1 MPFCDLHT
9 HSVYSDGTF
18 TPAELVSEA
27 RKIGLSAIAL
37 TDHNT
42 VAGLAEFISA
52 AENSGVMAV
61 PGVEFSTDYG
71 NTELHILALFVRP
84 EHYAPITSLLE
95 EAAQRKEASNRRLA
109 NALRNAGYFLDYDV
123 IKANT
128 PRGQVNRAH
137 FAAELTRL
145 GYTRTRQEA
154 FEKLLSPKC
163 GFYVPPAR
171 IGSLEAIGFIKSLGA
186 VSVLAH
192 PFLSLDEKALREF
205 LPMAVTAGLDAMETA
220 YSQYSPETT
229 ALAEAIAAEYG
240 LKCSGGS
247 DFHGANKPQIPLGAP
262 RIPIEWL
269 EQLQK
274 NPSR

>member
-9 HSVYSDGTF
+9 HSVYSDGTL
-18 TPAELVSEA
+18 TPAELVAEA
-27 RKIGLSAIAL
+27 KKIGLSAVAL

-42 VAGLAEFISA
+42 VAGLPEFVSA

-71 NTELHILALFVRP
+71 NTELHILALFLQP
-84 EHYAPITSLLE
+84 EHYTPITNLLQ
-95 EAAQRKEASNRRLA
+95 EAAQRKEASNRALA
-109 NALRNAGYFLDYDV
+109 DALRNRGYLLDYDA

-145 GYTRTRQEA
+145 GYTHTRQEA
-154 FEKLLSPKC
+154 FETLLAPEF

-171 IGSLEAIGFIKSLGA
+171 ISSLEAIRFIKSLGA
-186 VSVLAH
+186 VAVLAH
-192 PFLSLDEKALREF
+192 PFLNLDEKALREF
-205 LPMAVTAGLDAMETA
+205 LPKAIAAGLDAMEVA

-229 ALAEAIAAEYG
+229 ALAEGIAAEYG

-262 RIPIEWL
+262 SIPIEWL
-269 EQLQK
+269 DELQK

>member
-9 HSVYSDGTF
+9 HSVYSDGTL
-18 TPAELVSEA
+18 TPAELVAEA
-27 RKIGLSAIAL
+27 KKIGLSAVAL

-42 VAGLAEFISA
+42 VAGLPEFVSA
-52 AENSGVMAV
+52 TENSGVLAV

-71 NTELHILALFVRP
+71 NTELHILALFLQP
-84 EHYAPITSLLE
+84 EHYTPITNLLE
-95 EAAQRKEASNRRLA
+95 QAARRKEASNRALA
-109 NALRNAGYFLDYDV
+109 DALRNGGYLLDYDA

-145 GYTRTRQEA
+145 GYTHTRQEA
-154 FEKLLSPKC
+154 FETLLAPEC

-171 IGSLEAIGFIKSLGA
+171 ISSLEAIRFIKSLDA
-186 VSVLAH
+186 VAVLAH
-192 PFLSLDEKALREF
+192 PFLSLDEKTLREF
-205 LPMAVTAGLDAMETA
+205 LPMAISAGLDAMETA
-220 YSQYSPETT
+220 YSQYSQETT
-229 ALAEAIAAEYG
+229 ALAEAIAVEYG

-269 EQLQK
+269 DELQK

>member
-42 VAGLAEFISA
+42 VAGLPEFVSA

-154 FEKLLSPKC
+154 FETLLSPKC

-192 PFLSLDEKALREF
+192 PFLSLDEKALRGF

>member
-42 VAGLAEFISA
+42 VAGLPEFVSA

-154 FEKLLSPKC
+154 FETLLSPKC

-192 PFLSLDEKALREF
+192 PFLRLDEKALRGF

>member
-1 MPFCDLHT
+1 MLFCDLHT
-9 HSVYSDGTF
+9 HSVYSDGTL
-18 TPAELVSEA
+18 TPAELVAEA
-27 RKIGLSAIAL
+27 KKIGLSAIAL

-42 VAGLAEFISA
+42 VAGLPEFVSA

-71 NTELHILALFVRP
+71 NTELHILALFVQP
-84 EHYAPITSLLE
+84 TQYAPITNLLE
-95 EAAQRKEASNRRLA
+95 EAAQRKEASNRALA
-109 NALRNAGYFLDYDV
+109 YALRNGGYLLDYDA

-145 GYTRTRQEA
+145 GYTHTRQEA
-154 FEKLLSPKC
+154 FETLLAPEC

-171 IGSLEAIGFIKSLGA
+171 IGSLEAIRFIKSLGA
-186 VSVLAH
+186 VAVLAH

-205 LPMAVTAGLDAMETA
+205 LPMAISAGLDAMEVA

-229 ALAEAIAAEYG
+229 ALAEDIAAEYG

-262 RIPIEWL
+262 SIPIEWL
-269 EQLQK
+269 DELQK

>member
-9 HSVYSDGTF
+9 HSVYSDGTL
-18 TPAELVSEA
+18 TPAELVAEA
-27 RKIGLSAIAL
+27 KKIGLSAVAL

-42 VAGLAEFISA
+42 VAGLPEFVSA
-52 AENSGVMAV
+52 AENSGVLAV

-84 EHYAPITSLLE
+84 DQYASITNLLE
-95 EAAQRKEASNRRLA
+95 QAAQRKEASNRALA
-109 NALRNAGYFLDYDV
+109 DALQNGGYLLDYDA

-145 GYTRTRQEA
+145 GYTHTRQEA
-154 FEKLLSPKC
+154 FETLLAPEC

-171 IGSLEAIGFIKSLGA
+171 ISSLVAIRFIKSLGA
-186 VSVLAH
+186 VAILAH

-205 LPMAVTAGLDAMETA
+205 LPMAISAGLDAMETA
-220 YSQYSPETT
+220 YSQ
-229 ALAEAIAAEYG
+229 
-240 LKCSGGS
+240 
-247 DFHGANKPQIPLGAP
+247 
-262 RIPIEWL
+262 
-269 EQLQK
+269 
-274 NPSR
+274 

>member
-9 HSVYSDGTF
+9 HSVYSDGTL
-18 TPAELVSEA
+18 TPAELVVEA
-27 RKIGLSAIAL
+27 KKIGLSAVAL

-42 VAGLAEFISA
+42 VAGLPEFVSA
-52 AENSGVMAV
+52 TENSGVLAV

-84 EHYAPITSLLE
+84 DQYAFITNLLE
-95 EAAQRKEASNRRLA
+95 QAAQRKEASNRALA
-109 NALRNAGYFLDYDV
+109 DALQNGGYLLDYDA

-145 GYTRTRQEA
+145 GYTHTRQEA
-154 FEKLLSPKC
+154 FETLLAPEC

-171 IGSLEAIGFIKSLGA
+171 ISSLEAIRFIKSLDA
-186 VSVLAH
+186 VAVLAH
-192 PFLSLDEKALREF
+192 PFLSLDEKTLREF
-205 LPMAVTAGLDAMETA
+205 LPMAISAGLDAMETA

-229 ALAEAIAAEYG
+229 ALAEGIAAEYG

-269 EQLQK
+269 DELQK

>member
-9 HSVYSDGTF
+9 HSVYSDGTH
-18 TPAELVSEA
+18 TPAELVAEA
-27 RKIGLSAIAL
+27 KKIGLSAVAL

-42 VAGLAEFISA
+42 VAGLSEFVSA
-52 AENSGVMAV
+52 AENSGVLAV

-84 EHYAPITSLLE
+84 DQYASITNLFE
-95 EAAQRKEASNRRLA
+95 QAAQRKEASNRALA
-109 NALRNAGYFLDYDV
+109 DALRNGGYLLDYDA

-145 GYTRTRQEA
+145 GYTHTRQEA
-154 FEKLLSPKC
+154 FETLLAPEC

-171 IGSLEAIGFIKSLGA
+171 IGSLEAIRFIKSLGA
-186 VSVLAH
+186 VAILAH

-205 LPMAVTAGLDAMETA
+205 LPMAISAGLDAMETA
-220 YSQYSPETT
+220 YSQYSQETT
-229 ALAEAIAAEYG
+229 ALAEGIAAEYG

-247 DFHGANKPQIPLGAP
+247 DYHGANKPQIPLGAP

-269 EQLQK
+269 DELQK

>member
-9 HSVYSDGTF
+9 HSVYSDGTL
-18 TPAELVSEA
+18 TPAELVVEA
-27 RKIGLSAIAL
+27 KKIGLSAVAL

-42 VAGLAEFISA
+42 VAGLPEFVSA
-52 AENSGVMAV
+52 AENSGVLAV

-84 EHYAPITSLLE
+84 DQYAFITNLLE
-95 EAAQRKEASNRRLA
+95 QAAQRKEASNRALA
-109 NALRNAGYFLDYDV
+109 DALRNGGYLLDYDA

-145 GYTRTRQEA
+145 GYTHTQQEA
-154 FEKLLSPKC
+154 FETLLAPEC
-163 GFYVPPAR
+163 GFYVPSAR
-171 IGSLEAIGFIKSLGA
+171 ISSLEAIRFIKSLGA
-186 VSVLAH
+186 VAVLAH

-205 LPMAVTAGLDAMETA
+205 LPKAIAAGLDAMETA

-229 ALAEAIAAEYG
+229 ALAEGIAAEYG
-240 LKCSGGS
+240 LKFSGGS

-269 EQLQK
+269 EELQK

>member
-42 VAGLAEFISA
+42 VAGLPEFVSA

-71 NTELHILALFVRP
+71 DTEVHILALFVQP
-84 EHYAPITSLLE
+84 SQYALITNLLE
-95 EAAQRKEASNRRLA
+95 KAAQRKEASNRRLA
-109 NALRNAGYFLDYDV
+109 NALRNAGYFLDYDA

-128 PRGQVNRAH
+128 PQEQVNRAH

-154 FEKLLSPKC
+154 FETLLSPKF

-205 LPMAVTAGLDAMETA
+205 LPKAVAAGLDAMETA

>member
-9 HSVYSDGTF
+9 HSVYSDGTL
-18 TPAELVSEA
+18 TPAELVAEA
-27 RKIGLSAIAL
+27 KKIGLSAIAL

-42 VAGLAEFISA
+42 VAGLPEFVSA
-52 AENSGVMAV
+52 AENSGVLAV

-84 EHYAPITSLLE
+84 DQYASITNLLE
-95 EAAQRKEASNRRLA
+95 QAARRKEVSNRALA
-109 NALRNAGYFLDYDV
+109 DALQNGGYLLDYDA

-145 GYTRTRQEA
+145 GYTHTRQEA
-154 FEKLLSPKC
+154 FETLLAPEC

-171 IGSLEAIGFIKSLGA
+171 IGSLEAIRFIKSLGA

-192 PFLSLDEKALREF
+192 PFFSLDEKALREF
-205 LPMAVTAGLDAMETA
+205 LPMAISAGLDAMETA

-229 ALAEAIAAEYG
+229 ALAEGIAAEYG
-240 LKCSGGS
+240 LKFSGGS
-247 DFHGANKPQIPLGAP
+247 DFHGTNKPQIPLGVP
-262 RIPIEWL
+262 SIPIEWL
-269 EQLQK
+269 KELQK

>member
-9 HSVYSDGTF
+9 HSVYSDGTL
-18 TPAELVSEA
+18 TPAELVAEA
-27 RKIGLSAIAL
+27 KKTGLSAIAL

-42 VAGLAEFISA
+42 VAGLPTFISA
-52 AENSGVMAV
+52 AENTGVMAV

-84 EHYAPITSLLE
+84 EHYTPITNLLQ
-95 EAAQRKEASNRRLA
+95 EAAQRKEASNRALA
-109 NALRNAGYFLDYDV
+109 DALRNGGYLLDYDA

-145 GYTRTRQEA
+145 GYTHTRQEA
-154 FEKLLSPKC
+154 FETLLAPEC

-171 IGSLEAIGFIKSLGA
+171 IGSLEAIRFIKSLGA
-186 VSVLAH
+186 VAVLAH
-192 PFLSLDEKALREF
+192 PFFSLDEKALREF
-205 LPMAVTAGLDAMETA
+205 LPKAVAAGLDAMETA

-247 DFHGANKPQIPLGAP
+247 DFHGANKPQISLGAP
-262 RIPIEWL
+262 GIPIEWL
-269 EQLQK
+269 DELQK

>member
-9 HSVYSDGTF
+9 HSVYSDGTH
-18 TPAELVSEA
+18 TPAELVAEA
-27 RKIGLSAIAL
+27 KKIGLSAVAL

-42 VAGLAEFISA
+42 VAGLSEFVSA
-52 AENSGVMAV
+52 AENSGVLAV

-84 EHYAPITSLLE
+84 DQYASITNLFE
-95 EAAQRKEASNRRLA
+95 QAAQRKEASNRALA
-109 NALRNAGYFLDYDV
+109 DALRNGGYLLDYDA

-128 PRGQVNRAH
+128 PKGQVNRAH

-145 GYTRTRQEA
+145 GYTHTRQEA
-154 FEKLLSPKC
+154 FETLLAPEC

-171 IGSLEAIGFIKSLGA
+171 IGSLEAIRFIKSLGA
-186 VSVLAH
+186 VAILAH

-205 LPMAVTAGLDAMETA
+205 LPMAISAGLDAMETA
-220 YSQYSPETT
+220 YSQYSQETT
-229 ALAEAIAAEYG
+229 ALAEGIAAEYG

-247 DFHGANKPQIPLGAP
+247 DYHGANKPQIPLGAP

-269 EQLQK
+269 DELQK

>member
-9 HSVYSDGTF
+9 HSVYSDGTL
-18 TPAELVSEA
+18 TPAELVAEA
-27 RKIGLSAIAL
+27 KKIGLSAIAL

-42 VAGLAEFISA
+42 VAGLREFVSA
-52 AENSGVMAV
+52 AENSGVLAV

-84 EHYAPITSLLE
+84 DRYASITNLLE
-95 EAAQRKEASNRRLA
+95 QAAQRKEASNRALA
-109 NALRNAGYFLDYDV
+109 DALRNRGYLLDYDA

-145 GYTRTRQEA
+145 GYTHTRQEA
-154 FEKLLSPKC
+154 FETLLAPES

-171 IGSLEAIGFIKSLGA
+171 ISSLEAIRFIKSLGA
-186 VSVLAH
+186 VAILAH

-205 LPMAVTAGLDAMETA
+205 LPMAISAGLDAMETA

-229 ALAEAIAAEYG
+229 ASAEGIAAEYG
-240 LKCSGGS
+240 LKFSGGS
-247 DFHGANKPQIPLGAP
+247 DFHGTNKPQIPLGVP
-262 RIPIEWL
+262 SIPIEWL
-269 EQLQK
+269 KELQK

>member
-9 HSVYSDGTF
+9 HSVYSDGTL
-18 TPAELVSEA
+18 TPAELVAEA
-27 RKIGLSAIAL
+27 KKIGLSAVAL

-42 VAGLAEFISA
+42 VAGLPEFVSA
-52 AENSGVMAV
+52 AENSGVLAV

-84 EHYAPITSLLE
+84 DQYAFITNLLE
-95 EAAQRKEASNRRLA
+95 QAAQRKEASNRALA
-109 NALRNAGYFLDYDV
+109 DALQNGGYLLDYDA

-145 GYTRTRQEA
+145 GYTHTRQEA
-154 FEKLLSPKC
+154 FETLLAPEC

-171 IGSLEAIGFIKSLGA
+171 ISSLEAIRFIKSLDA
-186 VSVLAH
+186 VAVLAH
-192 PFLSLDEKALREF
+192 PFLSLDEKTLREF
-205 LPMAVTAGLDAMETA
+205 LPMAISAGLDAMETA

-229 ALAEAIAAEYG
+229 ALAEGIAAEYG

-269 EQLQK
+269 DELQK

>member
-42 VAGLAEFISA
+42 VAGLPEFVSA

-71 NTELHILALFVRP
+71 DTEVHILALFVQP
-84 EHYAPITSLLE
+84 SQYALITNRLE
-95 EAAQRKEASNRRLA
+95 KAAQRKEASNRRLA
-109 NALRNAGYFLDYDV
+109 NALRNAGYFLDYDA

-128 PRGQVNRAH
+128 PQKQVNRAH

-154 FEKLLSPKC
+154 FETLLSPKC

-192 PFLSLDEKALREF
+192 PFLSLDEKALRGF

-229 ALAEAIAAEYG
+229 SLAEAIAAEYG